1 MSLNPIT
8 ALSEQLQKLI
18 NEHGSAAILR
28 DHLALFKDQVLLLEK
43 ENLRLSNETS
53 TYKINEEK
61 FNSDIEHLK
70 KENEI
75 LLSKIQKYEQP
86 TEQASHGDFLEEIK
100 VNILI
105 FMSKYEETYA
115 QNIASTLNIS
125 LPVAQFHL
133 EELQDADM
141 VNASYSMYDEPRW
154 YLAQG
159 GRKYL
164 VRNNLIT

>member
-28 DHLALFKDQVLLLEK
+28 DHLALFKDQVVLLEK
-43 ENLRLSNETS
+43 KSSLLDSE
-53 TYKINEEK
+53 NEELK
-61 FNSDIEHLK
+61 AKVKQLTKDIEDQRNK
-70 KENEI
+70 IKE
-75 LLSKIQKYEQP
+75 Y
-86 TEQASHGDFLEEIK
+86 EQASHGDLLEEIK
-100 VNILI
+100 VNILL

-115 QNIASTLNIS
+115 QNIASTLKIG
-125 LPVAQFHL
+125 LQTAQFHL
-133 EELQDADM
+133 EELQDAGFVD
-141 VNASYSMYDEPRW
+141 ASYFMGGETSW

>member
-1 MSLNPIT
+1 MSFNPIT

-43 ENLRLSNETS
+43 ENLGLHNETS
-53 TYKINEEK
+53 AYKINEEK

-70 KENEI
+70 KENEK
-75 LLSKIQKYEQP
+75 LRSKIQEYEQTTNQP
-86 TEQASHGDFLEEIK
+86 SHSDSIEEVK
-100 VNILI
+100 VKILL
-105 FMSKYEETYA
+105 FMSKYEEIYA
-115 QNIASTLNIS
+115 GNVASALGIGIQT
-125 LPVAQFHL
+125 AQFHL
-133 EELQDADM
+133 EELQETNM
-141 VNASYSMYDEPRW
+141 VDASYSMGGETSW
-154 YLAQG
+154 YLAQS